1 MEELHGVYVTI
12 EEAATISGRK
22 ISMISRL
29 CREGRLDGVIKMGV
43 QYLIPRQSIESY
55 TPGKRGPR
63 TKKERLAGELADI
76 RAELAAA
83 KGE

>member
-1 MEELHGVYVTI
+1 MEELHGFYMTI
-12 EEAATISGRK
+12 EEAATLSGRK

-29 CREGRLDGVIKMGV
+29 CREGRLSGVIKMGA

-55 TPGKRGPR
+55 TPMRRGRR
-63 TKKERLAGELADI
+63 TNKERLAADLSGI
-76 RAELAAA
+76 REEIAAS